1 MISSF
6 FNKTLPVFL
15 GMFSI
20 VLWGQ
25 KTTLSFGSCHKMDKP
40 NSDVILKTIAAEKP
54 DGFIWLGDIVYGE
67 DGNSKD
73 LKTKFDLLSKK
84 VAYQNL
90 KQNTKVYGIW
100 DDHDYGI
107 NDGGADYVNKS
118 ESRRELFSF
127 LELPKDHRAYQ
138 REGAYQAYTIQTDKH
153 HVKLILLDNRYF
165 KTPYVKSKN
174 NRQQYRKDRKGTLLG
189 KSQWAWLEKQL
200 KNSNARVHVFGCGI
214 QLLSNKHRFE
224 KWSNY
229 PKERKKMLRLLQKY
243 KVKNPLFLT
252 GDRHMSELSLAN
264 IGYTSLIDATSSGMT
279 EALTYNLTEENPYRI
294 SPTIGQNSYGQLIVD
309 WDQNRISIIFKNSKG
324 VPLYKYQ
331 QDLMKH

>member
-1 MISSF
+1 MILSF
-6 FNKTLPVFL
+6 FNKVLPIFL

-20 VLWGQ
+20 VLLGQ
-25 KTTLSFGSCHKMDKP
+25 ITTLSFGSCHKMDKP

-54 DGFIWLGDIVYGE
+54 DGFIWLGDIVYGN

-73 LKTKFDLLSKK
+73 LKTKFDRLSNKA
-84 VAYQNL
+84 AYQNL
-90 KQNTKVYGIW
+90 KKNTKVYGIW

-118 ESRRELFSF
+118 ESRRDLFTF
-127 LELPKDHRAYQ
+127 LGLPKDHRAYQ
-138 REGAYQAYTIQTDKH
+138 REGAYQAYTIQANKQH
-153 HVKLILLDNRYF
+153 IKMILLDNRYF

-189 KSQWAWLEKQL
+189 KAQWAWLEKQL
-200 KNSNARVHVFGCGI
+200 KNSNAKVHVFGCGI

-229 PKERKKMLRLLQKY
+229 PKERKKMFRLLQKY
-243 KVKNPLFLT
+243 KVKNPIFLT
-252 GDRHMSELSLAN
+252 GDRHMSELSIAN

-279 EALTYNLTEENPYRI
+279 EALTYNLTEENPYRVG
-294 SPTIGQNSYGQLIVD
+294 PTIGQNSYGQLIID
-309 WDQNRISIIFKNSKG
+309 WDQSRISILFKNSEG
-324 VPLYKYQ
+324 IPLYEYQ

>member
-6 FNKTLPVFL
+6 FNKVLPVFL

-200 KNSNARVHVFGCGI
+200 KNSNAKVHVFGCGI

-243 KVKNPLFLT
+243 KVKNPIFLT

-294 SPTIGQNSYGQLIVD
+294 SPTIGQNSYGQLIID
-309 WDQNRISIIFKNSKG
+309 WTQNRISILFKNSKG
-324 VPLYKYQ
+324 IPLYEYQ
-331 QDLMKH
+331 QDLMKY

>member
-1 MISSF
+1 MILSF
-6 FNKTLPVFL
+6 FNKVLPIFL

-54 DGFIWLGDIVYGE
+54 DGFIWLGDIVYGD

-73 LKTKFDLLSKK
+73 LKTKFDRLSKK
-84 VAYQNL
+84 AAYQNL

-118 ESRRELFSF
+118 ESRRDLFSF
-127 LELPKDHRAYQ
+127 LGLPKDHSAYQ
-138 REGAYQAYTIQTDKH
+138 REGAYQAYTIQANKH

-165 KTPYVKSKN
+165 KTPYVKYKN

-189 KSQWAWLEKQL
+189 KAQWTWLEKQL

-243 KVKNPLFLT
+243 KVKNPVFLT
-252 GDRHMSELSLAN
+252 GDRHMSELSIAN

-279 EALTYNLTEENPYRI
+279 EALTYNLTEENPYRVG
-294 SPTIGQNSYGQLIVD
+294 PTIGQNSYGQLIID
-309 WDQNRISIIFKNSKG
+309 WAQSRISILFKNSKG
-324 VPLYKYQ
+324 IPLYEYQ